1 MIDGFKIILSCFCVF
16 YIMHQHHLPY
26 HNAQSS
32 CNTKA
37 MEQDVIRSLAH
48 AQLLYFLAC
57 EATSHLG
64 SCKLAEI

>member
-1 MIDGFKIILSCFCVF
+1 
-16 YIMHQHHLPY
+16 MHQHYLPY
-26 HNAQSS
+26 HNVQSS

-37 MEQDVIRSLAH
+37 IEQDVIRFLAH

-64 SCKLAEI
+64 SCKLAEIQIRQRKPVKRLSGKE